1 MAAIH
6 TNRLMNHEERRASV
20 HAEEARLR
28 DEFLSLASHEL
39 LTPLTSLTLQAQLIR
54 RAIADQQV
62 ATPERVAAML
72 EVFDRQLGRLGVLCD
87 ELVQASCIQ
96 AGQLSVTRERVD
108 LGALVRGAAAR
119 AAAQQPSLAGAIVVE
134 TDEGLWGCVD
144 RAQVERLVL
153 HLVKNAATF
162 GKGQPIVVSARATAS
177 GARIAVR
184 DRGIGIAKEDQ
195 ARIFE
200 RFERAVPVRH
210 FGGLGLGLYIA
221 RAVAQAHGG
230 SIRVESEPG
239 EGSVFTV
246 ELPLREESEE
256 LPLSARVEVL
266 PVAA

>member
-1 MAAIH
+1 MAALH
-6 TNRLMNHEERRASV
+6 KNKSMSPDERRV
-20 HAEEARLR
+20 LPYAEEASLR

-54 RAIADQQV
+54 RAIADEQV
-62 ATPERVAAML
+62 ATPERMAAML

-96 AGQLSVTRERVD
+96 AGQLSVTREYVD
-108 LGALVRGAAAR
+108 LGVLIRGAAAR
-119 AAAQQPSLAGAIVVE
+119 VAAQQPAMAGAIVVE
-134 TDEGLWGCVD
+134 TDEGLRGCVD
-144 RAQVERLVL
+144 RAQLERLVL
-153 HLVKNAATF
+153 HLVRNAATF
-162 GKGQPIVVSARATAS
+162 GEGQPVVVTARATQT
-177 GARIAVR
+177 GVRISVR
-184 DRGIGIAKEDQ
+184 DHGIGIAKEDQ

-239 EGSVFTV
+239 KGAMFTV
-246 ELPLREESEE
+246 DLPLKEAGGA
-256 LPLSARVEVL
+256 L
-266 PVAA
+266 AAAA